1 MYMDALGYRIVMLI
15 NSKACIISNKTMG
28 MKFCRVAYTFL
39 LKTTQSN
46 TQQNMNDYLC
56 LVVKSN

>member
-15 NSKACIISNKTMG
+15 NSKACIIFNETMG

-46 TQQNMNDYLC
+46 AQ
-56 LVVKSN
+56 KI

>member
-15 NSKACIISNKTMG
+15 NSKACIIFKETMG

-46 TQQNMNDYLC
+46 AQ
-56 LVVKSN
+56 KI

>member
-15 NSKACIISNKTMG
+15 NSKACIISNETMG
-28 MKFCRVAYTFL
+28 MKFCRVTCTFL

-46 TQQNMNDYLC
+46 IQQNMNDYLC